1 MLDKIIK
8 EKYLKDEVFNKITQK
23 YALRLKNTKK
33 YSSPTKVARLLER
46 LKLWLRMSYP
56 WIIIFLL
63 LYHLVRVKISVFFML
78 MEKYKSKA
86 LSIAE

>member
-1 MLDKIIK
+1 M
-8 EKYLKDEVFNKITQK
+8 KYLIKITQK
-23 YALRLKNTKK
+23 YALRLRNTKK
-33 YSSPTKVARLLER
+33 YESPTKLARLLER
-46 LKLWLRMSYP
+46 LKIWLRLSYP

-63 LYHLVRVKISVFFML
+63 LYHLVRVKISVFYML